1 MEKIKN
7 ADNGAKSTIGNYP
20 ISIPKYREVSETI
33 GEVSVKYRELF
44 LTVWCVA

>member
-20 ISIPKYREVSETI
+20 ISIPKYRETI

>member
-1 MEKIKN
+1 MPIMEQNPLSAIILFRYLN
-7 ADNGAKSTIGNYP
+7 IG
-20 ISIPKYREVSETI
+20 KYREII